1 MSYSLIKSHAKINIA
16 LNVTGRLGALH
27 TIESIISFLD
37 IHDQIIIKKIKS
49 KKHIIK
55 FKGRFSQNIKS
66 KNTVS
71 RLLEILEKKKYLNDK
86 FKIIVKKNIPPKAGL
101 GGGSMNAASILK

>member
-27 TIESIISFLD
+27 KIESIISFLE

-55 FKGRFSQNIKS
+55 FKGIFSQNIKY
-66 KNTVS
+66 KNTV
-71 RLLEILEKKKYLNDK
+71 
-86 FKIIVKKNIPPKAGL
+86 
-101 GGGSMNAASILK
+101 

>member
-27 TIESIISFLD
+27 KIESIISFLD

-49 KKHIIK
+49 KKHK
-55 FKGRFSQNIKS
+55 LNLLEDFLKNIKS

-71 RLLEILEKKKYLNDK
+71 RLLEILEKKKYLNHK
-86 FKIIVKKNIPPKAGL
+86 FKIIVKKIFH
-101 GGGSMNAASILK
+101 LKQV